1 MSFDN
6 LCFQVQIQFCRP
18 LRGAYNWIVLSPT
31 LLGHLDTLVPSAL
44 KANKFSGPPALWSP
58 QTCFGP
64 PHMCAVCGD
73 FEDWVRLQVSI
84 KIIVQLRPTW
94 SQQYVC
100 LLCFTDLVIVIVPV
114 SNDRE
119 LSFCTDWIHITPSKW
134 FQFSA
139 FLWYWALLSWM
150 SASLKSSQIPLAWDV
165 SCRKG
170 KEWSYSGTYSSKIM
184 A

>member
-1 MSFDN
+1 MFCPLHCLVIPTLWFSQLSKLMSF
-6 LCFQVQIQFCRP
+6 
-18 LRGAYNWIVLSPT
+18 
-31 LLGHLDTLVPSAL
+31 LVHQL
-44 KANKFSGPPALWSP
+44 
-58 QTCFGP
+58 FGP

-73 FEDWVRLQVSI
+73 FEDWLRLQVSI
-84 KIIVQLRPTW
+84 NIIVQLRPTW

-139 FLWYWALLSWM
+139 FL
-150 SASLKSSQIPLAWDV
+150 
-165 SCRKG
+165 
-170 KEWSYSGTYSSKIM
+170 
-184 A
+184 